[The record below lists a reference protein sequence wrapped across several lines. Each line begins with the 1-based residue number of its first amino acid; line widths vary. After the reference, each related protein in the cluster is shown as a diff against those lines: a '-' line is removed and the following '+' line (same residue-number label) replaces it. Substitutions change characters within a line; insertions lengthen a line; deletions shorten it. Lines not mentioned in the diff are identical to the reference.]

1 MTVDAQ
7 ADDGRRDRSPNT
19 RSSAEAG
26 QFLPHSQGRPP
37 SVGSARWIVRAAW
50 ILHAFGLVGAIGC
63 APAVQAD
70 AIKADMATYNREH
83 TIDKLVDRGRGFAAV
98 GDYLRAEE
106 YLADAMNQGADPKK
120 IMPLLL
126 EVCIREGR
134 YRLAAQYAKEYLVAH
149 PNDVRV
155 RLVLASL
162 YSATA
167 ENKLAKTE
175 FERVLDAR
183 PNDAQ
188 AHYALAVLLRDA
200 EQDVVGADEHF
211 REYLRLDPKGPHVE
225 EARSSVLH
233 RVPEAP

>member
-1 MTVDAQ
+1 MQ
-7 ADDGRRDRSPNT
+7 AET
-19 RSSAEAG
+19 
-26 QFLPHSQGRPP
+26 
-37 SVGSARWIVRAAW
+37 
-50 ILHAFGLVGAIGC
+50 
-63 APAVQAD
+63 
-70 AIKADMATYNREH
+70 IKADVATYNREH
-83 TIDKLVDRGRGFAAV
+83 TADKLVDRGKGFAAV

-106 YLADAMNQGADPKK
+106 YLADAMNQGADQKK

-134 YRLAAQYAKEYLVAH
+134 YRLAAQYAKDYLVAH

-167 ENKLAKTE
+167 DFKLAKAE

-183 PNDAQ
+183 PNDPQ

-200 EQDVVGADEHF
+200 EQDVVGADQHF
-211 REYLRLDPKGPHVE
+211 REYLRLDPKGQHVE

-233 RVPEAP
+233 RVTEAP

>member
-1 MTVDAQ
+1 MIAPSQTEQ
-7 ADDGRRDRSPNT
+7 TRLMFGRT
-19 RSSAEAG
+19 AIAC
-26 QFLPHSQGRPP
+26 
-37 SVGSARWIVRAAW
+37 AM
-50 ILHAFGLVGAIGC
+50 HAFVFLGTIGC
-63 APAVQAD
+63 AGSSVQAE
-70 AIKADMATYNREH
+70 AIKTDVATYNREH
-83 TIDKLVDRGRGFAAV
+83 TVDKLVDRGRGFAAV

-106 YLADAMNQGADPKK
+106 YLADAMNQGANPKK

-126 EVCIREGR
+126 EVCIKEGR
-134 YRLAAQYAKEYLVAH
+134 YRLAAQYAKDYLVAH
-149 PNDVRV
+149 PNDVPV

-167 ENKLAKTE
+167 ENKLAKAE

-200 EQDVVGADEHF
+200 EQDVVGADQHF
-211 REYLRLDPKGPHVE
+211 REYLRLDPKGRHVE

-233 RVPEAP
+233 RVTEAP

>member
-1 MTVDAQ
+1 MT
-7 ADDGRRDRSPNT
+7 RL
-19 RSSAEAG
+19 SAA
-26 QFLPHSQGRPP
+26 L
-37 SVGSARWIVRAAW
+37 
-50 ILHAFGLVGAIGC
+50 LLVGGSWLVGC
-63 APAVQAD
+63 GAPAQSPQAES
-70 AIKADMATYNREH
+70 IKADVATYNREH
-83 TIDKLVDRGRGFAAV
+83 TADKLVDRGKGFAAM

-106 YLADAMNQGADPKK
+106 YLADAMSQGADPKK

-134 YRLAAQYAKEYLVAH
+134 YRLAAQYAKDYLVAH

-167 ENKLAKTE
+167 DYKLAKSE
-175 FERVLDAR
+175 FERVLYTR

-200 EQDVVGADEHF
+200 EQDVVGADQHF
-211 REYLRLDPKGPHVE
+211 REYLRLDPKGQHVE

-233 RVPEAP
+233 RVTEETP